1 MFFRDENLDYSVLDD
16 LSSWLEAINMK
27 QYLKMFTE
35 SGYMTPKNILYLTNE
50 DLEAL
55 GVGLI
60 GHRKKLLKA
69 IKNTKNQV
77 SKFEIII
84 FNLIFHLFI

>member
-1 MFFRDENLDYSVLDD
+1 
-16 LSSWLEAINMK
+16 MK
-27 QYLKMFTE
+27 QYLKMFNE
-35 SGYMTPKNILYLTNE
+35 SGYMTPKDILYLTNE

-60 GHRKKLLKA
+60 GHRKKLLKS

-77 SKFEIII
+77 TAY
-84 FNLIFHLFI
+84 

>member
-1 MFFRDENLDYSVLDD
+1 
-16 LSSWLEAINMK
+16 MK

-35 SGYMTPKNILYLTNE
+35 SGYMTPKDILYLANE

-77 SKFEIII
+77 SKFTLHFFVIP
-84 FNLIFHLFI
+84 FIHSFISH

>member
-1 MFFRDENLDYSVLDD
+1 
-16 LSSWLEAINMK
+16 
-27 QYLKMFTE
+27 MFTE
-35 SGYMTPKNILYLTNE
+35 SGYMTPKDILYLTNE
-50 DLEAL
+50 DLEQL

-77 SKFEIII
+77 KI
-84 FNLIFHLFI
+84 LIKK